1 MTDFK
6 SPIGV
11 GRFGTTIAS
20 VVIEDII
27 TTVLDITVQAW
38 PRLLASGRVSRD
50 DHEDTIT
57 DRLRWEM
64 DVEKRRRKPQP
75 QLRFERET
83 QSDSP
88 DTDRPPGL
96 IDVYVVYSFEQT
108 EYLAIECKKVDDH
121 RETPAKRYIE
131 DGVCRFAIGKYSF
144 GHAYGAMIGY
154 VTEGTSAGA
163 AAFVG
168 RRLAGYDRQRSGF
181 QPDWGWQS
189 ETRFGAVQ
197 DLYSSRHVQAGSRQ
211 SIVLLHLFLG
221 FSAP

>member
-11 GRFGTTIAS
+11 GRFGTTIAN

-38 PRLLASGRVSRD
+38 PHLLASGQVSAD
-50 DHEDTIT
+50 DHEDAIT

-64 DVEKRRRKPQP
+64 DAEKRRRKPQP

-88 DTDRPPGL
+88 DTDRPTGL
-96 IDVYVVYSFEQT
+96 IDVYVIYSFDQS
-108 EYLAIECKKVDDH
+108 EYFAMECKKVDDH
-121 RETPAKRYIE
+121 RETPARRYIE
-131 DGVCRFAIGKYSF
+131 EGVCRFAIGKYSF
-144 GHAYGAMIGY
+144 GHAYGSMIGY
-154 VTEGTSAGA
+154 VTEGTPARA

-168 RRLAGYDRQRSGF
+168 RRLAGYDRQRSGL
-181 QPDWGWQS
+181 QRDGGWQS
-189 ETRFGAVQ
+189 ETRFGPVQ
-197 DLYSSRHVQAGSRQ
+197 DLYSSRHVQAGSKQ
-211 SIVLLHLFLG
+211 PIVLLHLFLG